1 MPELTFQWEELEKL
15 RKEQRRDVF
24 IQEEL
29 RIDEVIEHEI
39 KDTKEISEDVVDRGV
54 VIIQF

>member
-39 KDTKEISEDVVDRGV
+39 KDTKEISEDVADRGV